1 MGGAGV
7 RPGASLPNPEA
18 LSSAGFSRPSP
29 ENVPR
34 QRGAL
39 GVGTRGQRGPQ
50 MVEASGRWRGAPA
63 DGGGPGGSLGLSVW
77 GMPGASPRGFSDRGS
92 LPSPANLQASLP
104 LQGLNHSPPLPFP
117 KVPSAATLT
126 CSLGF
131 PSLPGS
137 PRTVPGHCWAGRGR
151 PPVPWWLNV
160 PCPIWGV
167 SQVGGDVEI

>member
-104 LQGLNHSPPLPFP
+104 IQGLNHSPPLPGDCTWALLGREGASSCP
-117 KVPSAATLT
+117 LVVE
-126 CSLGF
+126 CSLPHLGSIAGGRRCGDL
-131 PSLPGS
+131 SLLPQ
-137 PRTVPGHCWAGRGR
+137 
-151 PPVPWWLNV
+151 PPWLH
-160 PCPIWGV
+160 
-167 SQVGGDVEI
+167 SFAHF